1 LLTCSKLWENAKTAV
16 TSTLGDKRLVS
27 YMFLLLALHIS
38 GVLLIYR
45 VVTEFDIVPHFWFGY
60 VLSEYS
66 SKAAYSVNLQPQLAG
81 KLQNHS
87 WKNMS
92 TRQIDFLLRLAGFL
106 LVGGLFWEGSELA
119 FSSYLGIQTDS
130 FFAFPITLGNIDG
143 AIDVLVGILGA
154 VLAFLVANRKR
165 G

>member
-1 LLTCSKLWENAKTAV
+1 MSTCSKLWENAKTAV
-16 TSTLGDKRLVS
+16 TSTFGDKRLVA
-27 YMFLLLALHIS
+27 YLLLLLALHIS
-38 GVLLIYR
+38 GVLFLYK

-66 SKAAYSVNLQPQLAG
+66 SKAAYSVNLQSQLAA

-87 WKNMS
+87 WTNMS
-92 TRQIDFLLRLAGFL
+92 TRKIDFLLRSAGFL
-106 LVGGLFWEGSELA
+106 LVGGLFWEGAELA
-119 FSSYLGIQTDS
+119 FSSYLGTQADS
-130 FFAFPITLGNIDG
+130 FFAFPITLRSIDG
-143 AIDVLVGILGA
+143 AIDVLVGVLGA

>member
-1 LLTCSKLWENAKTAV
+1 MTCSRLWENAKTVV
-16 TSTLGDKRLVS
+16 TSTLGDKKLAS
-27 YMFLLLALHIS
+27 YMLLLLALHIS
-38 GVLLIYR
+38 GVLLLYE

-66 SKAAYSVNLQPQLAG
+66 SKAARSVNLQSQLAV
-81 KLQNHS
+81 KLENHS
-87 WKNMS
+87 WTNMS
-92 TRQIDFLLRLAGFL
+92 TRKIDFLLRLAGFL
-106 LVGGLFWEGSELA
+106 LVGGLFWEGAELA
-119 FSSYLGIQTDS
+119 FSSYLGIQPDS
-130 FFAFPITLGNIDG
+130 FFAFPITLRNIDG